1 MAEKMIS
8 AKMAAK
14 MVRTAT
20 AATRKAEEA
29 KAQAHVKAFAA
40 RLIRDIAKAAGI
52 SPPPIEVRRR
62 VMARGRKKAAAAR
75 KKAAAARSKA
85 RKTASAARAGKRS

>member
-40 RLIRDIAKAAGI
+40 RQI
-52 SPPPIEVRRR
+52 
-62 VMARGRKKAAAAR
+62 GRAHV
-75 KKAAAARSKA
+75 
-85 RKTASAARAGKRS
+85 